1 MRKTNWLNLIIFV
14 AIIVLVNLVSITIFT
29 RMDLSK
35 GKIYS
40 LSKSSKEAVRNLEDR
55 LVVKAYFSKNLPGE
69 FADARRFA
77 NDLLSE
83 YQAYSR
89 GKLRFEFL
97 DPKDENR
104 LKEEAR
110 KNGC

>member
-1 MRKTNWLNLIIFV
+1 MRKTNWLNLIIFI
-14 AIIVLVNLVSITIFT
+14 AIIVFLNLVSITIFT

-69 FADARRFA
+69 FADARRF
-77 NDLLSE
+77 
-83 YQAYSR
+83 
-89 GKLRFEFL
+89 
-97 DPKDENR
+97 
-104 LKEEAR
+104 
-110 KNGC
+110 C